1 MTTKDL
7 SRVVIPL
14 FFGLILGFFMGSAQS
29 NSGDPEAEFFSELE
43 DTVIVQASCPEIVS
57 GKKSLVIGDSHSA
70 YVYGWQS
77 FLSRWTGLTITNTA
91 VEGKTTGWMKTRISK
106 HIDSS
111 YSYCFIFGG
120 GNDAAGGISPRTILQ
135 NVQEMVDLC
144 NKFGV
149 KPVVI
154 TGSSHE
160 KVLPPNS
167 KWKSYSRIKTEFQ
180 NILVQDLKGATL
192 VDVRDLIEEKDCAD
206 FLCHMQVSGHKK
218 IANQI
223 IDDLNLYR
231 IEN

>member
-29 NSGDPEAEFFSELE
+29 NSGAPEAEFFSELE

-57 GKKSLVIGDSHSA
+57 GKKALVIGDSHSA

-77 FLSRWTGLTITNTA
+77 FLSKWTGLTITNTA

-154 TGSSHE
+154 TGSSPE
-160 KVLPPNS
+160 KVLPLNS